1 MIPVWFTC
9 VVLSGYF
16 PCKVTIDSNLH
27 DTLGY
32 GVKLLRCCHSV
43 EVVFHYVH
51 MRFMVMINYDYLVV
65 KNDDTK
71 NG

>member
-1 MIPVWFTC
+1 MLPSWLVC

-16 PCKVTIDSNLH
+16 PFKVTIDSNLRNTS
-27 DTLGY
+27 DKGEACSLCTN
-32 GVKLLRCCHSV
+32 V
-43 EVVFHYVH
+43 EVLYHYVH
-51 MRFMVMINYDYLVV
+51 MRFMVMLNYDYLIV